1 MESNR
6 RPLATRSNKI
16 VQKIA
21 QWLARRSFPTP
32 NQISMLSIAFS
43 FLGAIALAWTV
54 TGQGIVWELLICA
67 ACIQMRLLCNLFDGM
82 VAVEGGKASPL
93 GGLYNEVPDRIAD
106 TLFFL
111 ALGYALSYIG
121 LGLVIS
127 LLAIATAYV
136 RTLGGSLGLVQSFR
150 GPMAKQHRMA
160 LLTLAC
166 LLGALE
172 WYLVQSNY
180 VLWLAA
186 ILLFIGTALTTMLR
200 LRDMAKILNQSAGR

>member
-43 FLGAIALAWTV
+43 FLGAIALASTI